1 MIVSYMQCRVCSSKE
16 KIQPVPE
23 FSYSS
28 TGVFCLFLLSFFV
41 YNFLQL
47 YKDIRVLQGNL
58 QPVNKTF
65 WCHDISAQVRFISAS
80 FEIV

>member
-1 MIVSYMQCRVCSSKE
+1 MQCRISSSKE

-23 FSYSS
+23 FSYSL

-47 YKDIRVLQGNL
+47 YKDIRALQGNL
-58 QPVNKTF
+58 QPLNKNF

>member
-1 MIVSYMQCRVCSSKE
+1 MQCRVLSSKE
-16 KIQPVPE
+16 KIQSVPE
-23 FSYSS
+23 FSYSL
-28 TGVFCLFLLSFFV
+28 TGVFCLFIFFV

-58 QPVNKTF
+58 QPVNKQF
-65 WCHDISAQVRFISAS
+65 WCHDISVQVRFISAS